1 MAPPLSPEAREAM
14 LARLPAERLD
24 LLVVGGGITGAG
36 IARDAALRGLAVAL
50 VERNDFAAG
59 TSSRSSKLIHGGV
72 RYLEQGDVALVRE
85 SADERQVLRRLAPHL
100 TAPLLMVMPTYGR
113 TMHTKLA
120 VGLWTFEKI
129 ATVPAD
135 ERHAMWTRE
144 ETLRN
149 EPALDGERLFGAAT
163 FTEYLTD
170 DARLVLATV
179 KGAHAAGAHCVNH
192 VAVTGLDPG
201 GTTTV
206 VHLRDALAG
215 ASCRVSARVVVNAAG
230 PWVDAVRALAGAA
243 GGRRLHLTKGIHLVV
258 PHARL
263 PIRHAVVMQTRDR
276 RSAFAVPRDGASY
289 IGTTDTDHGPP
300 VDHPAVTADDA
311 EYLLDAA
318 NRCFAGSPVTVS
330 DVTGT
335 WAGLRP
341 LLHEDGKRPSE
352 ISRKDEIMVDAS
364 TGLISIAGGKLT
376 TYRRMAERV
385 VDLVCKRLGH
395 RVIQNAHLV
404 MFLQGVRQA
413 AHHADRFGFI
423 GLIDLDHLKATLQG
437 GIGFK
442 VFLVFHPGGGSD
454 RA

>member
-85 SADERQVLRRLAPHL
+85 SADERQILRRLAPHL

-192 VAVTGLDPG
+192 VAVT
-201 GTTTV
+201 
-206 VHLRDALAG
+206 AG
-215 ASCRVSARVVVNAAG
+215 
-230 PWVDAVRALAGAA
+230 
-243 GGRRLHLTKGIHLVV
+243 
-258 PHARL
+258 
-263 PIRHAVVMQTRDR
+263 
-276 RSAFAVPRDGASY
+276 
-289 IGTTDTDHGPP
+289 
-300 VDHPAVTADDA
+300 
-311 EYLLDAA
+311 
-318 NRCFAGSPVTVS
+318 
-330 DVTGT
+330 
-335 WAGLRP
+335 
-341 LLHEDGKRPSE
+341 
-352 ISRKDEIMVDAS
+352 
-364 TGLISIAGGKLT
+364 
-376 TYRRMAERV
+376 
-385 VDLVCKRLGH
+385 
-395 RVIQNAHLV
+395 
-404 MFLQGVRQA
+404 
-413 AHHADRFGFI
+413 
-423 GLIDLDHLKATLQG
+423 
-437 GIGFK
+437 
-442 VFLVFHPGGGSD
+442 
-454 RA
+454 

>member
-149 EPALDGERLFGAAT
+149 EPALDGERLFGAAV

-179 KGAHAAGAHCVNH
+179 KGAHAAGALCVNH
-192 VAVTGLDPG
+192 VAVTALEPGATETVVRLHDALGG
-201 GTTTV
+201 GTY
-206 VHLRDALAG
+206 RA
-215 ASCRVSARVVVNAAG
+215 SARVVVNAAG
-230 PWVDAVRALAGAA
+230 PRGERVAAGA
-243 GGRRLHLTKGIHLVV
+243 
-258 PHARL
+258 
-263 PIRHAVVMQTRDR
+263 
-276 RSAFAVPRDGASY
+276 GA
-289 IGTTDTDHGPP
+289 
-300 VDHPAVTADDA
+300 PA
-311 EYLLDAA
+311 
-318 NRCFAGSPVTVS
+318 

-341 LLHEDGKRPSE
+341 LLHEEGKRPSE
-352 ISRKDEIMVDAS
+352 ISRKDEIMVDAAS
-364 TGLISIAGGKLT
+364 GLVSIAGGKLT

-385 VDLVCKRLGH
+385 VDLVCARLHH
-395 RVIQNAHLV
+395 RTPCRTDSVPLPGGEQSPEDVARRLPSLPGGAAERLVRLYGAEAQAIVARGGGETVPGPPTGLRAEVAHNLDEE
-404 MFLQGVRQA
+404 LALTLG
-413 AHHADRFGFI
+413 
-423 GLIDLDHLKATLQG
+423 DLLERRTRL
-437 GIGFK
+437 
-442 VFLVFHPGGGSD
+442 LLFHPHQGLD
-454 RA
+454 RPAAVA

>member
-1 MAPPLSPEAREAM
+1 
-14 LARLPAERLD
+14 

-243 GGRRLHLTKGIHLVV
+243 AGRRLHLTKGIHLAV

-263 PIRHAVVMQTRDR
+263 PIRHPVAMQTRDR
-276 RSAFAVPRDGASY
+276 RSASATARPAEARRCRFRAGSGPRRTSRAVFRPCPQGRPSGSCASTARTPKRSSRVASTTSRGSRVCSVPRSRTCSTRRWRSRSKTSSSAAPACCCSIPVRVSRAS
-289 IGTTDTDHGPP
+289 G
-300 VDHPAVTADDA
+300 
-311 EYLLDAA
+311 
-318 NRCFAGSPVTVS
+318 R
-330 DVTGT
+330 
-335 WAGLRP
+335 
-341 LLHEDGKRPSE
+341 
-352 ISRKDEIMVDAS
+352 
-364 TGLISIAGGKLT
+364 
-376 TYRRMAERV
+376 
-385 VDLVCKRLGH
+385 
-395 RVIQNAHLV
+395 
-404 MFLQGVRQA
+404 
-413 AHHADRFGFI
+413 
-423 GLIDLDHLKATLQG
+423 
-437 GIGFK
+437 
-442 VFLVFHPGGGSD
+442 
-454 RA
+454 